1 MPSSDLDI
9 KTPELIRT
17 LKDKDKVVFHCA
29 LSQQR
34 GPSAALRYVRE
45 RQRLLGAQEGK
56 GQEIYVLDGGF
67 TMWQA
72 KFGEDEKLT
81 EGYVR
86 DIWMD

>member
-1 MPSSDLDI
+1 M
-9 KTPELIRT
+9 
-17 LKDKDKVVFHCA
+17 FHCA

-34 GPSAALRYVRE
+34 GPSAALRYLRE
-45 RQRLLGAQEGK
+45 RERLRGKEGSR
-56 GQEIYVLDGGF
+56 GQEVFVLEGGF

-72 KFGEDEKLT
+72 KYGEDPTLT